1 MRNWIITYLL
11 VFTSLSFADGL
22 EYQIHDVDVDDYFRV
37 DDFVLWNFSD
47 AFKDVHIKLTNKSD
61 LYLDLVKIRYNFYLN
76 GNLVGTDYSYLNYY
90 TYEDYGMTPHSFAL
104 VESLTEKVE
113 FDSIG
118 FEVNYNIKDGSDLVL
133 NKDALQIVDT
143 NINEMWA
150 DSQYSQW
157 MGSVKNESNA
167 HLYMPKVFCCVY
179 KQDELVCL
187 RLIYADINGD
197 SLAPG
202 EQAFFDTLIELPAEY
217 DSIRYLPHYNI
228 DKSGNIA
235 LSVKTSTLSTP
246 ENFYLSQ
253 NYPNPFNAST
263 SIDYLISKASDVKL
277 LFYNV
282 KGEMVKEILSG
293 IHQPGIYTVVVD
305 FNDLPSGI
313 YYYSLTVGREKI
325 TKALLYVK

>member
-157 MGSVKNESNA
+157 NGFGQKRIKRTFIHAQSI
-167 HLYMPKVFCCVY
+167 L
-179 KQDELVCL
+179 L
-187 RLIYADINGD
+187 RI
-197 SLAPG
+197 
-202 EQAFFDTLIELPAEY
+202 
-217 DSIRYLPHYNI
+217 
-228 DKSGNIA
+228 
-235 LSVKTSTLSTP
+235 
-246 ENFYLSQ
+246 
-253 NYPNPFNAST
+253 
-263 SIDYLISKASDVKL
+263 
-277 LFYNV
+277 
-282 KGEMVKEILSG
+282 
-293 IHQPGIYTVVVD
+293 
-305 FNDLPSGI
+305 
-313 YYYSLTVGREKI
+313 
-325 TKALLYVK
+325 

>member
-1 MRNWIITYLL
+1 
-11 VFTSLSFADGL
+11 
-22 EYQIHDVDVDDYFRV
+22 
-37 DDFVLWNFSD
+37 
-47 AFKDVHIKLTNKSD
+47 
-61 LYLDLVKIRYNFYLN
+61 
-76 GNLVGTDYSYLNYY
+76 
-90 TYEDYGMTPHSFAL
+90 
-104 VESLTEKVE
+104 
-113 FDSIG
+113 
-118 FEVNYNIKDGSDLVL
+118 
-133 NKDALQIVDT
+133 
-143 NINEMWA
+143 
-150 DSQYSQW
+150 
-157 MGSVKNESNA
+157 
-167 HLYMPKVFCCVY
+167 MPKVFCCVY

-293 IHQPGIYTVVVD
+293 IHQPR
-305 FNDLPSGI
+305 DL
-313 YYYSLTVGREKI
+313 YCRC
-325 TKALLYVK
+325 